1 MEKPL
6 EKKALTPTEVDSV
19 YGIPKGS
26 LANMRWAR
34 TGPKYYKTGA
44 RKVLY
49 RTADIEAW
57 LFRNPVLTVDSVE
70 VGL

>member
-1 MEKPL
+1 MEKTL

-34 TGPKYYKTGA
+34 IGPKYYKTGA

-49 RTADIEAW
+49 KVEDIERW
-57 LFRNPVLTVDSVE
+57 LFRSPIQTKDAE